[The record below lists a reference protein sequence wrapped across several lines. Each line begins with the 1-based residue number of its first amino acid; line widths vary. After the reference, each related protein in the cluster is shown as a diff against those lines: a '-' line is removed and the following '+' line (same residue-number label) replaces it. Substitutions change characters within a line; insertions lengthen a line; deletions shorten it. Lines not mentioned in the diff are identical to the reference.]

1 MTPSLAPAAPAA
13 PSSRPVAAGTLIW
26 LALAVAVGASG
37 RLTTLAPPGPQLVI
51 LALTVAAVV
60 IGTRVQAVRSWV
72 DAVPLRT
79 MVGMHA
85 VRFVG
90 AWFLALSA
98 QGLLSTLFAERA
110 GWGDIAAAALA
121 LALVAAVSPVTRGG
135 RAAYLAWNVFGV
147 LDLALAVGTASWV
160 AVHGLEPGIQPI
172 LRLPLSL
179 VPTFLVPILFASHV
193 IMFRR
198 LLAGGGAGA
207 R

>member
-1 MTPSLAPAAPAA
+1 MT
-13 PSSRPVAAGTLIW
+13 SSRPVAIGTLIW

-37 RLTTLAPPGPQLVI
+37 RLATLAPPGPQLVI
-51 LALTVAAVV
+51 LALAVSAVV
-60 IGTRVQAVRSWV
+60 IGTRVKSVRSWV
-72 DAVPLRT
+72 DAIPLRL

-85 VRFVG
+85 VLFVG
-90 AWFLALSA
+90 IAFLVLGARGALSP
-98 QGLLSTLFAERA
+98 LFAARA

-121 LALVAAVSPVTRGG
+121 LALAGAVSPMTRGG

-160 AVHGLEPGIQPI
+160 AVHGLEPGMQPI

-193 IMFRR
+193 FIFRR
-198 LLAGGGAGA
+198 LLGAWQGA
-207 R
+207 